1 MVSRFFI
8 ITFIQKSEFYSF
20 IGSLNIIFRGNRYVL
35 DYVKPICLPYEDDV
49 DENYEEFEKEAKS
62 FHKLWVAGWGATTA
76 RGIFDI
82 IHMFYIHVLY
92 RKKLFYC

>member
-49 DENYEEFEKEAKS
+49 DENYEEFEKDFLNLYCLDEPSEVNFLAS
-62 FHKLWVAGWGATTA
+62 FGHERFSQL
-76 RGIFDI
+76 
-82 IHMFYIHVLY
+82 
-92 RKKLFYC
+92 